1 MLIKVNI
8 RVDSRLIGGL
18 PVSLILVEVF
28 QNGMVG
34 GAPLRAIVGMDS
46 LLLVLA
52 GNVVDFAGLCS
63 VFGEV
68 SSG

>member
-1 MLIKVNI
+1 M
-8 RVDSRLIGGL
+8 
-18 PVSLILVEVF
+18 SLIPVEVF
-28 QNGMVG
+28 QKGMVG